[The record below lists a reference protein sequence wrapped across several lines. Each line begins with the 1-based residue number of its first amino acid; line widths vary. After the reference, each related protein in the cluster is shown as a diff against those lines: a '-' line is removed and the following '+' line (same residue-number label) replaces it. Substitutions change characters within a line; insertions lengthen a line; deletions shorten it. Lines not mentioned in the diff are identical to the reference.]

1 MEDPLHLRSA
11 DGTSNHGAATSP
23 PRRAPSPDNGAGCH
37 CGITLRGCRGVGLA
51 RHDERS
57 LATHRPALGQEG
69 CGKICAKRDALARTQ
84 CGPLPMHWSLGSAR
98 SLGIQPH
105 GRTSPTFKASPPQQ
119 VQVRGPRGRLGV
131 GRTLRLGP
139 QARASYPGS
148 HLASSSAP
156 AAHHLRLPPSHQW
169 SACRRST
176 PQCAQSGGPSCGC

>member
-37 CGITLRGCRGVGLA
+37 CRITQRGCRGVGLA

-57 LATHRPALGQEG
+57 S
-69 CGKICAKRDALARTQ
+69 ARSVPRGVPTTRAHG
-84 CGPLPMHWSLGSAR
+84 GPLPMHWSLGSAR

-139 QARASYPGS
+139 PARASYPGS
-148 HLASSSAP
+148 HLASSSVP
-156 AAHHLRLPPSHQW
+156 VAHHLRPPPSHQW